1 MNEDNAAKKYFSVRM
16 GVSHLRTSQ
25 KMLLMFMMRMMEIR
39 NMCMVIGFC
48 KPYLLQ
54 INCANGINIVCRILI
69 EKFPILK
76 AVGGF
81 TIQNT
86 IKTLLTLGGGGGFSV
101 LII

>member
-16 GVSHLRTSQ
+16 GVSHLSTSQ

-54 INCANGINIVCRILI
+54 INCANGINIVFA
-69 EKFPILK
+69 E
-76 AVGGF
+76 
-81 TIQNT
+81 
-86 IKTLLTLGGGGGFSV
+86 S
-101 LII
+101 